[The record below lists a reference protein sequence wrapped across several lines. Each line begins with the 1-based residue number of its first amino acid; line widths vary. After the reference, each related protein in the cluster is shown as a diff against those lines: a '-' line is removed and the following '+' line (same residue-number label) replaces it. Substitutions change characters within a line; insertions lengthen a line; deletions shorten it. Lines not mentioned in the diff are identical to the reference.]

1 VLQRSERN
9 EVERRPGS
17 AARLLPW
24 LAILLYTIVGLIFWV
39 DHPWHLEWDSATY
52 LLTGK
57 SLAAGEGYVYLGQ
70 PFFLRP
76 PGFAWILSLLVRD
89 GTYDFLMLNRMVMLF
104 AGATVAAIYAV
115 LRGPYGRWTALTVA
129 LLSGTC
135 PLFVADVNWVM
146 SDFPFTALFFLS
158 VALLDRAGERGERW
172 WAWALG
178 GVVALAASIY
188 MRSAGILVLPAMLL
202 LGIGRDRGAARWR
215 ALAPVVLVVLLVLP
229 WGLYARN
236 AASIATTPSEQL
248 LNFDYTTSVFH
259 VDPGDPGSPLVS
271 ARGWIERVRDNGG
284 RMARDVAATCL
295 GFGGPLAKLVTAALL
310 LCGFVL
316 AVRRRPTLLDG
327 FAVVYGLVVLTYF
340 TYDLR
345 LLMPLVPMIYLY
357 VFVAISA
364 AARSVGRRLG
374 FSRPVGVACA
384 GVACASAFA
393 ILLVANAAR
402 LPAFLHPERRVAGE
416 MTQGQYWDDTRAIAE
431 WIAEHTSE
439 DAVILGYE
447 APVLSVLSG
456 RRTYTYRYAR
466 APGVLERYAP
476 DWVVLYPG
484 GPRALREEVERR
496 AAEVSRVPVPGPRE
510 FVPVYRL
517 DRPDR

>member
-9 EVERRPGS
+9 EVGRRPGS
-17 AARLLPW
+17 AARLVPW
-24 LAILLYTIVGLIFWV
+24 LAILAYTIVGLVFWV
-39 DHPWHLEWDSATY
+39 DRQWHLEWDSATY

-57 SLAAGEGYVYLGQ
+57 SLAAGEGYLYLGQ

-89 GTYDFLMLNRMVMLF
+89 GAYDFLTLNRMVMLF
-104 AGATVAAIYAV
+104 AGATVAAIYVV
-115 LRGPYGRWTALTVA
+115 LRGPYGRWTAISVA
-129 LLSGTC
+129 LVSGTS
-135 PLFVADVNWVM
+135 PLFVADINWVM
-146 SDFPFTALFFLS
+146 SDFPFAALFFSS

-188 MRSAGILVLPAMLL
+188 MRAAGILVLPAMLL
-202 LGIGRDRGAARWR
+202 LGIGRDRGVERWR
-215 ALAPVVLVVLLVLP
+215 AVAPVVLVVLLVLP

-236 AASIATTPSEQL
+236 AARAVPQPSEQL

-271 ARGWIERVRDNGG
+271 ASGWIERVGNNGG
-284 RMARDVAATCL
+284 NLARDVAATCL
-295 GFGGPLAKLVTAALL
+295 WFGGPLAKLLTAALL
-310 LCGFVL
+310 LSGFIL

-357 VFVAISA
+357 FFLAISA
-364 AARSVGRRLG
+364 AARAIGRRVR
-374 FSRPVGVACA
+374 SERPVGVAF
-384 GVACASAFA
+384 ASVFA
-393 ILLVANAAR
+393 LLLVANFAR
-402 LPAFLHPERRVAGE
+402 LPAFLHPERRVVGGI
-416 MTQGQYWDDTRAIAE
+416 TQEQYWDDTRTLAA
-431 WIAEHTSE
+431 WISE
-439 DAVILGYE
+439 NTPEDEVILAYE

-466 APGVLERYAP
+466 GPGLLDRYET
-476 DWVVLYPG
+476 DRVVLYPG
-484 GPRALREEVERR
+484 GPRDLREEVERR
-496 AAEVSRVPVPGPRE
+496 AAEVSRVPVPSRRE
-510 FVPVYRL
+510 PVPIYRL
-517 DRPDR
+517 DRSAP